1 MASISDYHARSV
13 RHRRA
18 DALDFRLIY
27 LTAFA
32 VMLVAAMLER
42 LWPRSLAGREA
53 GHAARKSPVAQ
64 AREAA
69 NTCATYALMG

>member
-1 MASISDYHARSV
+1 MATISDYQVRSA
-13 RHRRA
+13 RHRRS

-32 VMLVAAMLER
+32 VMLVAAVLER
-42 LWPRSLAGREA
+42 VLPWNLLAGGQA
-53 GHAARKSPVAQ
+53 GQKSALAQ

>member
-1 MASISDYHARSV
+1 MATMTDTRGRAQRD
-13 RHRRA
+13 RRA

-27 LTAFA
+27 LTAFV
-32 VMLVAAMLER
+32 VMVVAAAIERALPWNLLER
-42 LWPRSLAGREA
+42 GERRSS
-53 GHAARKSPVAQ
+53 RKSVLGQ